1 MARCVAVVNEKGGV
15 GKTAAVSELAYA
27 LGNEG
32 RTVLV
37 VDLDSQA
44 NASRLLL
51 GRMGEAQDDEP
62 NAFHLLT
69 ASQPLKLSEVWQPA
83 VDAWPNTMVIPG
95 GVLLTGLEAA
105 LPRHIPGTFQKLR
118 QVLSPAQKAFD
129 YVLLDLPPALSLI
142 TTMALTAADCYLC
155 PTDGGAHGQKGLQQ
169 IHQIAKQLR
178 SGSFNKRLTCA
189 GVFVTMFGKANA
201 RAMKAALRDL
211 EAEYGGQL
219 LPERIPHTVKARE
232 AERAGQ
238 PVGAYAPKSPIAAAY
253 RALAAHVKEG

>member
-1 MARCVAVVNEKGGV
+1 MARSIAVVNEKGGV

-27 LGNEG
+27 LGSQG
-32 RTVLV
+32 HTVLV

-51 GRMGEAQDDEP
+51 GRMGESQDDEP

-69 ASQPLKLSEVWQPA
+69 QSPKLSEVWRPA
-83 VDAWPNTMVIPG
+83 TDAWPNTMVIPG

-105 LPRHIPGTFQKLR
+105 LPRHMPGTFQKLK
-118 QVLSPAQKAFD
+118 QTLAPAQKAFD

-142 TTMALTAADCYLC
+142 TTMALTASDCYLC

-169 IHQIAKQLR
+169 IHQIADQLKA
-178 SGSFNKRLTCA
+178 SGFNKRLACA

-211 EAEYGGQL
+211 ETEYGDQL
-219 LPERIPHTVKARE
+219 LAERIPHTVKARE

-253 RALAAHVKEG
+253 RALAAHFKEG